1 MVWHGHRHERAQA
14 FGLGLGLG
22 FGEAAGVEAPA
33 VTGLS
38 DDTVGKP
45 RAAAEEVLR
54 GTEASVGDGGEP
66 AECAEDWNSCAAG
79 KWWPPLPVLLRPLD
93 VATQAGTCFA
103 PVKLDDVRERMPA
116 FVARPRAE
124 DLQEDCTPLAAAD
137 SDDDGGAQSAAN

>member
-1 MVWHGHRHERAQA
+1 M
-14 FGLGLGLG
+14 
-22 FGEAAGVEAPA
+22 
-33 VTGLS
+33 
-38 DDTVGKP
+38 GKP

-79 KWWPPLPVLLRPLD
+79 KWWRPLPVLLRPLD

-137 SDDDGGAQSAAN
+137 SDDDGGARLIVRCVRREADCEEWLWREASCGTMLAEALLAS